1 MTIKFRKDSEEISL
15 PKAVAEHEPE
25 MSELDMRLVL
35 TVALRGGIEE
45 DDLDG
50 LAKTFGVS
58 RTDMDISVSYLR
70 GAGILAPKG
79 RRTKT
84 ARASKGEEKAAED
97 KKAVTP
103 KTRGP
108 EDAPSYTSD
117 EIKKVFKEH
126 AELALLLN
134 ACQNT
139 VGKVFNSVEA
149 NTVLVMRDY
158 LCLEPEYILA
168 LMAYCK
174 EKGKTSLKYME
185 RMAYTLTDKGI
196 DSYAALEDYL
206 RRKDKFESSEE
217 FLRRMFGIGDRAL
230 TAKEHSAFTSWSIDW
245 ELDTELIRKAYE
257 MTVNAIGKP
266 SVPYANKILEKWHSA
281 GYEKPEDV
289 PEPESPQGG
298 SGEGSFGTDEFFEA
312 ALKRSYNRKMKG
324 GGEDQLQ
331 P

>member
-1 MTIKFRKDSEEISL
+1 
-15 PKAVAEHEPE
+15 
-25 MSELDMRLVL
+25 
-35 TVALRGGIEE
+35 
-45 DDLDG
+45 
-50 LAKTFGVS
+50 
-58 RTDMDISVSYLR
+58 
-70 GAGILAPKG
+70 
-79 RRTKT
+79 
-84 ARASKGEEKAAED
+84 
-97 KKAVTP
+97 
-103 KTRGP
+103 
-108 EDAPSYTSD
+108 
-117 EIKKVFKEH
+117 IKKVFKEH
-126 AELALLLN
+126 AELALLLD

-196 DSYAALEDYL
+196 DSFAALEDHL
-206 RRKDKFESSEE
+206 RRKDKYDSSEE

-230 TAKEHSAFTSWSIDW
+230 TAKEHSAFTRWSIDW

-257 MTVNAIGKP
+257 TTVNAIGKP
-266 SVPYANKILEKWHSA
+266 SVPYADKILEKWHSA
-281 GYEKPEDV
+281 GYEKPGDV
-289 PEPESPQGG
+289 PEPESQQSR

-324 GGEDQLQ
+324 GGEDQL
-331 P
+331 